1 MNALEFIL
9 IWFFIIF
16 ALSIIIGEIKY
27 QHDNRNKKD

>member
-9 IWFFIIF
+9 IWLFIIF

-27 QHDNRNKKD
+27 RYDNRNKKD